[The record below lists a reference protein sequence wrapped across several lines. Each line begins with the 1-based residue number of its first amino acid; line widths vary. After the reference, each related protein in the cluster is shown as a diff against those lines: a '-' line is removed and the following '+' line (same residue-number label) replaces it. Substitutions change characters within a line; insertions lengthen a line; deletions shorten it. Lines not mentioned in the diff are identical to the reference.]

1 MLLVTALLLTSF
13 SSTAFASN
21 IQPSNTNAAQSQ
33 KLKSSGLTD
42 AEILRLQEIGQELA
56 STHDRHKIEV
66 LLNEYHSIID
76 ETSLARKKSIFS
88 LSGGTLYLDYTGDR
102 SPVSNVIYS
111 KVVYLGKEQ
120 VTACDDILNRSGA
133 VEDVID
139 FAISTGVNIVTD
151 KILTKLAAAMEVSAE
166 SIAWMIGIPLEFFI
180 FVMDNVDR
188 WDFNDAYEQST
199 TGKLKLEFFTLTSV
213 APPYYQNIEN
223 FEPWNDNAVIIPDD
237 YDYEWVSDTYD
248 CGYTD

>member
-1 MLLVTALLLTSF
+1 M
-13 SSTAFASN
+13 
-21 IQPSNTNAAQSQ
+21 
-33 KLKSSGLTD
+33 
-42 AEILRLQEIGQELA
+42 
-56 STHDRHKIEV
+56 
-66 LLNEYHSIID
+66 
-76 ETSLARKKSIFS
+76 
-88 LSGGTLYLDYTGDR
+88 DYTGDR

-151 KILTKLAAAMEVSAE
+151 KILTKL
-166 SIAWMIGIPLEFFI
+166 GIPLEFFI